1 MSVALTTET
10 PVVESASRK
19 AALWIAAVFILG
31 AALGGLSGYLFG
43 HRAAAAPGPVSEEVK
58 RHQKVAQLTE
68 LLALTTEQQSRI
80 DAIFSDTSA
89 QFQEV
94 HKQSDAQL
102 EVVRQKARDRVRAVL
117 TPQQLPKF
125 EDFLRKMDAD
135 RKNHPPPH

>member
-1 MSVALTTET
+1 MTVALTTET
-10 PVVESASRK
+10 PVAESASRK

-31 AALGGLSGYLFG
+31 SALGGLSGYLFG
-43 HRAAAAPGPVSEEVK
+43 HRAAAPAPVSEEVK
-58 RHQKVAQLTE
+58 RHQKVAQLTD
-68 LLALTTEQQSRI
+68 LLGLSTEQQSQI
-80 DAIFSDTSA
+80 DAIFSETSG

-102 EVVRQKARDRVRAVL
+102 EVLRQKARNRVRAVL
-117 TPQQLPKF
+117 TPPQLPKF

>member
-1 MSVALTTET
+1 
-10 PVVESASRK
+10 
-19 AALWIAAVFILG
+19 
-31 AALGGLSGYLFG
+31 
-43 HRAAAAPGPVSEEVK
+43 
-58 RHQKVAQLTE
+58 VAQLTE